1 MAGSRARAGR
11 GVGEAALRLLEINLA
26 TRPFRNNTL
35 YWAGFGSASLLLA
48 VVTGLNLW
56 LFFRSG
62 SSVEQ
67 YMQERATKQQRRSSL
82 SKEEQRLGIKLT
94 KLDFKGLAQQAEFAN
109 DAIRR
114 RVFSWTELFNRLE
127 EVVPPEVM
135 MTALR
140 PEILPEGISVIAD
153 GMAKDQEAL
162 LKLEENLIRS
172 AYFARIYPGSERRE
186 QRGGEL
192 HFSLKFDYMPAGR
205 AEASPAAPQGPVM
218 RPAKPSQEV
227 AKTPPAREPAP
238 QPEPKKEPSPS
249 SNQKSVSAPA
259 PMPAPS
265 EGIAAATL
273 APPSPSPNAPAPS
286 GGNTS
291 PAGPTKS
298 GSSAPSAVRASPAP
312 GVRRDPPGLNRVT
325 RPTRPMLHAGMGGP
339 MRIGGGPESIPA
351 DGPIARLEAEAKA
364 AGNFENRPLD
374 DVIAYLTKTRS
385 MTFIF
390 DGSFDFRQKVTLDV
404 YDKQQ
409 SEIVRM
415 LGEKLKATFHMEAPN
430 TYRVTPIKPPD
441 TLEEPPVEEEQ
452 VPEEPPAD
460 QEPPKED
467 GG

>member
-1 MAGSRARAGR
+1 MAGSRAGAGR
-11 GVGEAALRLLEINLA
+11 GAGEAALRLLEINLA

-35 YWAGFGSASLLLA
+35 YWTGFGSASLLLA
-48 VVTGLNLW
+48 IVTGLNLW

-62 SSVEQ
+62 SSVQQ
-67 YMQERATKQQRRSSL
+67 YEQERVTKQQRRSSL

-109 DAIRR
+109 DAIRH

-140 PEILPEGISVIAD
+140 PEILPEGISIIAD

-205 AEASPAAPQGPVM
+205 AEATPAAPAA
-218 RPAKPSQEV
+218 PAVKPGKPPQEV
-227 AKTPPAREPAP
+227 AKTPPARQPAP
-238 QPEPKKEPSPS
+238 QPQPKQEPPRS
-249 SNQKSVSAPA
+249 SNQNSASA
-259 PMPAPS
+259 TAPAPS

-273 APPSPSPNAPAPS
+273 APPSPSLSAPAPS
-286 GGNTS
+286 GGSTP
-291 PAGPTKS
+291 PAGPAKS
-298 GSSAPSAVRASPAP
+298 AGSAPSAVRASPAP
-312 GVRRDPPGLNRVT
+312 GVRRDPPGVKRVT
-325 RPTRPMLHAGMGGP
+325 RPTRPMIRSGMGTP
-339 MRIGGGPESIPA
+339 MRIGGGPESIPP
-351 DGPIARLEAEAKA
+351 DGPQARMEAEARA

-374 DVIAYLTKTRS
+374 DVIAYLTKVRS

-390 DGSFDFRQKVTLDV
+390 DGSFDLRQKVTLDV

-409 SEIVRM
+409 SEIVRV
-415 LGEKLKATFHMEAPN
+415 LGEKLKATFQMEAPD
-430 TYRVTPIKPPD
+430 TYRVIPIKPPD

-452 VPEEPPAD
+452 VPEDQPPD